1 MIDQFAQLL
10 TTALTEPAALDI
22 GDVVER
28 MDAQTTGNE
37 EQGRAWIAAV
47 RRVQQAGH
55 LSRDDANAFVHHVA
69 SSVVEDIVT
78 APLLDALGETALAST
93 VRRKGAEYPERLEE
107 RFWKLVY
114 SDPPDVDCKVRYP
127 TWPDDGDDTPR
138 KIVSAAALQ
147 LSDEEFAE
155 KLDLQVWAWRRAVTG
170 EDGWTVDVAVA
181 FAFGGARGLDTPDG
195 ALHILAVQ
203 RARDEGV
210 LDENL
215 SWLLFDRVAEWMIYD
230 ELESDAAMR
239 ELEERIDLLELEG
252 GGPDDPT
259 IRGNTKGASKAWIV
273 LNEVRERRTAL
284 LKRRVLRG
292 VGEEEMV
299 RAMKER
305 PEEFRRRVEMAARE
319 WEVE

>member
-1 MIDQFAQLL
+1 MIDQYAQLL

-28 MDAQTTGNE
+28 MDAQTTRNA

-55 LSRDDANAFVHHVA
+55 LSSDDADAFVHHLA
-69 SSVVEDIVT
+69 SSVVEDVVT
-78 APLLDALGETALAST
+78 AELLDSLGETALAST
-93 VRRKGAEYPERLEE
+93 VRREGVEFPERLEE
-107 RFWKLVY
+107 RFWELALG
-114 SDPPDVDCKVRYP
+114 DPTDADTKVRYP
-127 TWPDDGDDTPR
+127 TWLDDGDDSPR
-138 KIVSAAALQ
+138 LIVSADALA
-147 LSDEEFAE
+147 LVEKDFVE
-155 KLDLQVWAWRRAVTG
+155 KLDLQVWSWRRAVTG
-170 EDGWTVDVAVA
+170 EDGWTVDVAIA
-181 FAFGGARGLDTPDG
+181 FAFGGARGIDTPDG
-195 ALHILAVQ
+195 ALHLLAVQ

-215 SWLLFDRVAEWMIYD
+215 SWLLFERVAEWIISD
-230 ELESDAAMR
+230 ELEADEAMQ

-252 GGPDDPT
+252 SGPDDPT
-259 IRGNTKGASKAWIV
+259 MRGNTEGASKAWIV
-273 LNEVRERRTAL
+273 LNDVRERRTSL
-284 LKRRVLRG
+284 LKRRVLRA

-305 PEEFRRRVEMAARE
+305 PEEYGRRVEMAARE